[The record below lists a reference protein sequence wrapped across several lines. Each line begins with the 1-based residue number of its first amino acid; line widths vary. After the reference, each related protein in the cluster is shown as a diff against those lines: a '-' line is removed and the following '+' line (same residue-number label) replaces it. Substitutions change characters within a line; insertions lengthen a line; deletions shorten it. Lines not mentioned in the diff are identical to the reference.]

1 MLKIYKGL
9 EKQVMIGSKEKS
21 VLKKIIIQNEIILK
35 HNLQMSSLENWEWLI
50 QKHMFINSFTMKTT
64 VMSQR

>member
-21 VLKKIIIQNEIILK
+21 VLKNIIIQNEIILK

>member
-9 EKQVMIGSKEKS
+9 EKQVMIGSKEKY
-21 VLKKIIIQNEIILK
+21 VLKKSIIQNEIILK
-35 HNLQMSSLENWEWLI
+35 HNFQMSSLENWEWLI